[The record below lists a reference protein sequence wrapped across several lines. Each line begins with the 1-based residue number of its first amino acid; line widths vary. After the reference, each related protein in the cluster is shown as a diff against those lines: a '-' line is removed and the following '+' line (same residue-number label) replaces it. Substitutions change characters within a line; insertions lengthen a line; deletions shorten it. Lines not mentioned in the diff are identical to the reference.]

1 MGIHLQARAG
11 EFGFLTFEENWN
23 DSKEKKIY
31 VLKSSVSWKDI
42 AESKGGSIRLSDIQK

>member
-11 EFGFLTFEENWN
+11 EFGFLTIEVNWN
-23 DSKEKKIY
+23 DLKDKKKMY

-42 AESKGGSIRLSDIQK
+42 GEK